1 VRVESGR
8 GSPASTGDGDGGS
21 SRADAVAVFRRDR
34 SPEAYEHVV
43 RLHMSRVRGVIYNV
57 VMCMADTDDLTQE
70 TFAYAYHRF
79 DSFRGDSTL
88 SSWLCG
94 IGVRKALKCVRKRS
108 RSVPLSTEALSQL
121 STPDAVRPDR
131 RLIHKEHLDL
141 IDKAMGQ
148 LAAPLRTVMVLS
160 VIEGYCADEVA
171 GICGCTRTT
180 VYWRL
185 HQARKRIKAYVS
197 KRYEEGSRRE

>member
-1 VRVESGR
+1 MRAERDSGR
-8 GSPASTGDGDGGS
+8 ITSTGDSRPS
-21 SRADAVAVFRRDR
+21 SDDAVAVFRRDR
-34 SPEAYEHVV
+34 SPEAYEQVV
-43 RLHMSRVRGVIYNV
+43 RLHMGRVRGVIYNI

-79 DSFRGDSTL
+79 DSFRGESTL

-108 RSVPLSTEALSQL
+108 RVVHVSTDSLSEL

-131 RLIHKEHLDL
+131 RLINKEHLEL
-141 IDKAMGQ
+141 VDKAMGQ
-148 LAAPLRTVMVLS
+148 LSAPFRAVMVLS
-160 VIEGYCADEVA
+160 AIEGYCADEIA

-185 HQARKRIKAYVS
+185 HQARKRIKAYIS
-197 KRYEEGSRRE
+197 KRYEEGSQHE

>member
-1 VRVESGR
+1 MRAERDSGR
-8 GSPASTGDGDGGS
+8 TTSTGDSRQS
-21 SRADAVAVFRRDR
+21 SDEAVAVFRRDR
-34 SPEAYEHVV
+34 SPEAYEQVV
-43 RLHMSRVRGVIYNV
+43 RLHMGRVRGVIYNI

-79 DSFRGDSTL
+79 DSFRGESTL

-108 RSVPLSTEALSQL
+108 RVVHVSTDSLSEL

-131 RLIHKEHLDL
+131 RLINKEHLEL
-141 IDKAMGQ
+141 VDKAMGQ
-148 LAAPLRTVMVLS
+148 LSAPFRAVMVLS
-160 VIEGYCADEVA
+160 AIEGYCADEIA

-185 HQARKRIKAYVS
+185 HQARKRIKAYIS
-197 KRYEEGSRRE
+197 KRYVEGSQHE

>member
-1 VRVESGR
+1 VRAERDRGPATSSGDSR
-8 GSPASTGDGDGGS
+8 QS
-21 SRADAVAVFRRDR
+21 SEEAVAVFRRDR
-34 SPEAYEHVV
+34 SPEAYEQVV
-43 RLHMSRVRGVIYNV
+43 RLHMGRVRGVIYNI

-79 DSFRGDSTL
+79 DSFRGESTL

-108 RSVPLSTEALSQL
+108 RVVHLSTDSLSEL

-131 RLIHKEHLDL
+131 RLINKEHLEL
-141 IDKAMGQ
+141 VDKAMGQ
-148 LAAPLRTVMVLS
+148 LSAPFRAVMVLS
-160 VIEGYCADEVA
+160 AIEGYCADEIA

-197 KRYEEGSRRE
+197 KTYEKGRRHE

>member
-1 VRVESGR
+1 VRAERDSGR
-8 GSPASTGDGDGGS
+8 TTSTGDSRQS
-21 SRADAVAVFRRDR
+21 SDEAVAVFRRDR
-34 SPEAYEHVV
+34 SPEAYEQVV
-43 RLHMSRVRGVIYNV
+43 RLHMGRVRGVIYNI

-79 DSFRGDSTL
+79 DSFRGESTL

-108 RSVPLSTEALSQL
+108 RVVHVSTDSLSEL

-131 RLIHKEHLDL
+131 RLINKEHLEL
-141 IDKAMGQ
+141 VDKAMGQ
-148 LAAPLRTVMVLS
+148 LSAPFRAVMVLS
-160 VIEGYCADEVA
+160 AIEGYCADEIA

-185 HQARKRIKAYVS
+185 HQARKRIKAYIS
-197 KRYEEGSRRE
+197 KRYVEGSQHE